1 MVRNLEAVRQSAID
15 RVAPFVFGWKSQGS
29 LSRLGKPCCP
39 QAFVSSY
46 IFTSYLSCR
55 PQADVQQSISAKM
68 QCYIQ
73 TIRAAD

>member
-15 RVAPFVFGWKSQGS
+15 RVVPFVFGWKSQGS
-29 LSRLGKPCCP
+29 LSRLGKPRCP

-55 PQADVQQSISAKM
+55 PLADVQQSISAKM